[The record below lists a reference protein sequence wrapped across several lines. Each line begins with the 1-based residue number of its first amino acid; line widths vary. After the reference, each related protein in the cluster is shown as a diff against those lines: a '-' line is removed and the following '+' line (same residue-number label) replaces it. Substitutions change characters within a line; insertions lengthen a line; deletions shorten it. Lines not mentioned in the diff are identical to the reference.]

1 MRRLLPCLVALLL
14 PLPAAA
20 ACSGQNQIDL
30 LAPEARAALIARAE
44 AAPFAQGNFWLA
56 TKGDRAVTLVG
67 TFHLDDPRHDATMA
81 RIAPRIDAAA
91 TVLVEAGPA
100 EEAALMADLARD
112 PSLMFTTEGPTLP
125 ESLPPETWE
134 TLKQALRDRAIP
146 PFMAARMQ
154 PAYLSMIVGVP
165 PCAMPDLQAGAAGL
179 DHRIIARATAQG
191 IRVQPLEPHDTLLT
205 VFADLTPTEQRDML
219 MVALALAAQSEDAF
233 HTLADSYFAEASR
246 LIWELSRL
254 QAHQA
259 SSLPPDQ
266 IDADLDRMEETMI
279 LARNRAW
286 LPVITAAAE
295 TGPVVAAFGALH
307 LSGRD
312 GVLDLLSRDGWHL
325 ERLPL

>member
-1 MRRLLPCLVALLL
+1 MRRLLLCLLALLM

-20 ACSGQNQIDL
+20 ACTGRNQIDL
-30 LAPEARAALIARAE
+30 LAPEVRTALTVRADS
-44 AAPFAQGNFWLA
+44 APFAQGNFWQA
-56 TKGDRAVTLVG
+56 TKGSQTVTLVG
-67 TFHLDDPRHDATMA
+67 TFHLDDPRHDATMV
-81 RIAPRIDAAA
+81 RIAPLIDAAI
-91 TVLVEAGPA
+91 TVLVEAGPV

-112 PSLMFTTEGPTLP
+112 PSLMFTTDGPTLP

-134 TLKQALRDRAIP
+134 ALKQALRDRAIP

-154 PAYLSMIVGVP
+154 PAYLSMILGVP
-165 PCAMPDLQAGAAGL
+165 PCAMSDLQAGATGL
-179 DHRIIARATAQG
+179 DHRIIARAAAQG
-191 IRVQPLEPHDTLLT
+191 IAVQPLEPHDTLLT
-205 VFADLTPTEQRDML
+205 VFADLTSAEQRDML

-233 HTLADSYFAEASR
+233 HTLADSYFSQQSR

-254 QAHQA
+254 QAHRGSA
-259 SSLPPDQ
+259 LPPDQ

-279 LARNRAW
+279 LSRNRAW
-286 LPVITAAAE
+286 LPMITAAAE
-295 TGPVVAAFGALH
+295 TGPVLVAFGALH